1 MCVHDRTPVVRSDF
15 WAGDPSVGRPFSAAH
30 AALCQ
35 SANEKMPYS
44 SLRRGE
50 VQKLCFSLQ
59 FGIQRTRVG
68 CVQRDR
74 VHLPR
79 KPILKVIRDFSIIN
93 LDMASSGLYN
103 KPAQEG
109 EPLRQHTVPKDC
121 EPGKVAFPS
130 LAVESATVCPV
141 RRRAR
146 SRDRTDD
153 LRVKT
158 SRFGRRRRV
167 FVAN

>member
-1 MCVHDRTPVVRSDF
+1 MT
-15 WAGDPSVGRPFSAAH
+15 
-30 AALCQ
+30 
-35 SANEKMPYS
+35 KMPYS

-50 VQKLCFSLQ
+50 VQRLCFSLQ

-79 KPILKVIRDFSIIN
+79 EPILKVIRDFSIIN

-103 KPAQEG
+103 KPAQKKG

-146 SRDRTDD
+146 SRDRTDE
-153 LRVKT
+153 L
-158 SRFGRRRRV
+158 
-167 FVAN
+167 AA